1 MKALF
6 YVAVALGLTNPKK
19 LTSAYKGLSQG
30 GGYLTQRSNDL
41 RRPGPQS
48 GAV

>member
-6 YVAVALGLTNPKK
+6 YVAVALGMTNPKK

-30 GGYLTQRSNDL
+30 GGYLAQNNRAQRP
-41 RRPGPQS
+41 RRQS
-48 GAV
+48 GAA

>member
-6 YVAVALGLTNPKK
+6 YVAVALGMTNPKK

-30 GGYLTQRSNDL
+30 GGYLTQNNDL
-41 RRPGPQS
+41 RRPGQPS
-48 GAV
+48 GVA